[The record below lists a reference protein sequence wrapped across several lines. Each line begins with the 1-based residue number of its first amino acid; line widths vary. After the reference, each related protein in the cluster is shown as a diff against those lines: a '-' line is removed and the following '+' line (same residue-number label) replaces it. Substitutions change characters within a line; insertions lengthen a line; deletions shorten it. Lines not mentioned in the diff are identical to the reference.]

1 MIYSTTKFKTAA
13 IIGSLAAASSV
24 ALFRLARKFWP
35 TPKTITIGECDKP
48 TCWEVYAYMDEKT
61 PVLVLRTSCYDLA
74 NEATSAVIYTT
85 KCRHVLCYPL
95 KSSSPVRDF
104 VNEDDRIK
112 KLLNQSER
120 LKKCYFK
127 VADKA
132 RA

>member
-1 MIYSTTKFKTAA
+1 
-13 IIGSLAAASSV
+13 
-24 ALFRLARKFWP
+24 
-35 TPKTITIGECDKP
+35 
-48 TCWEVYAYMDEKT
+48 MDEKT

-112 KLLNQSER
+112 KLLDQSER
-120 LKKCYFK
+120 LKKCYLK
-127 VADKA
+127 VAEKA

>member
-1 MIYSTTKFKTAA
+1 M
-13 IIGSLAAASSV
+13 

-35 TPKTITIGECDKP
+35 EPKTITIGECDKP
-48 TCWEVYAYMDEKT
+48 TCWEVYAYLNEKT

-127 VADKA
+127 VAEKA

>member
-1 MIYSTTKFKTAA
+1 MRKIIDEYKTAV

-35 TPKTITIGECDKP
+35 TPKTITIGECEKP
-48 TCWEVYAYMDEKT
+48 TCWEVYTYLDNKT

-95 KSSSPVRDF
+95 KTYSPVRDF
-104 VNEDDRIK
+104 VNEDYRIK

-120 LKKCYFK
+120 LKKCYLK
-127 VADKA
+127 VAEHGK
-132 RA
+132 